1 MHDCIIEEH
10 LTYVLRS
17 LNSTDL
23 TNTKKKRKQEPAIS
37 AVLNIEI
44 CNFNIAIADRSF
56 CWLYSLILHSGHS
69 TEHNIDAVL
78 DFRIHAFKH
87 LA

>member
-1 MHDCIIEEH
+1 MIEEH
-10 LTYVLRS
+10 LTYVFRS
-17 LNSTDL
+17 PNSTDL
-23 TNTKKKRKQEPAIS
+23 TNTKKRGKQEPAIS

-44 CNFNIAIADRSF
+44 CNFNIAITDGLF
-56 CWLYSLILHSGHS
+56 CWLYSPILHSGHS

-78 DFRIHAFKH
+78 VFRIHAFKH

>member
-23 TNTKKKRKQEPAIS
+23 TNTKKKETGTRNIS
-37 AVLNIEI
+37 RIEYS
-44 CNFNIAIADRSF
+44 NMQFQHRNNYGLF
-56 CWLYSLILHSGHS
+56 CWLYSPILHSGHS
-69 TEHNIDAVL
+69 AKHNIDSAL